1 VIDDNSITESQI
13 NKVMKNFK
21 FLQIDSLNDTSKY
34 NVIEDHI
41 YSDSADDG
49 NFKMAMPMELEE
61 GEDSQYP
68 LEDILDEYLVH
79 IEEFLVSETEGV
91 FKCIFGGD
99 LEGLQKLKLI
109 VGKRAYN
116 KEFVDEKGTT
126 RVKFIIE

>member
-1 VIDDNSITESQI
+1 
-13 NKVMKNFK
+13 MKNFK